1 MKMYS
6 QVKIR
11 GRNMKKHNILNLH
24 NVALA
29 IDIIVIIAMFVITF
43 NLPSRAKLVKSD
55 STLSQIEQSYLNEQK
70 VQI

>member
-1 MKMYS
+1 
-6 QVKIR
+6 
-11 GRNMKKHNILNLH
+11 MKKHNILNLH